1 MVQMDG
7 KEGKAMD
14 TNMGGSPGY
23 WNQSQLLGNSP
34 NEEVRGHWT
43 PAGCGLKDIQYKKYI
58 NKVVSQAALKKL
70 QNHMWYLG
78 SEMAP
83 LSLFSSKVCDKEKK
97 SIVGAMILSEDDC
110 NVLSFIHFY
119 SAPSSPLLLRG
130 APDYSTD
137 TVSEFHA
144 KRTGNC
150 R

>member
-23 WNQSQLLGNSP
+23 WNQPQLLGNTP

-83 LSLFSSKVCDKEKK
+83 LSLFSSKVSDKEKK
-97 SIVGAMILSEDDC
+97 SIVGAMIRSGDDC
-110 NVLSFIHFY
+110 SVRGIKCPMAECDELENKQVHELVT
-119 SAPSSPLLLRG
+119 SSRAALL
-130 APDYSTD
+130 
-137 TVSEFHA
+137 
-144 KRTGNC
+144 
-150 R
+150 

>member
-97 SIVGAMILSEDDC
+97 SIVGAMILSGDDC
-110 NVLSFIHFY
+110 NVRGIKCPMAECDELENKQVHELVT
-119 SAPSSPLLLRG
+119 SSRAALR
-130 APDYSTD
+130 SL
-137 TVSEFHA
+137 
-144 KRTGNC
+144 
-150 R
+150 